1 MNNIEERYYSLI
13 DKFNS
18 KRETHNNISNVW
30 ISFLN
35 KYYNNILILI
45 NHGENVIDKI
55 ENQNINDIDEDII
68 NQLII
73 LFG

>member
-13 DKFNS
+13 NKFNS

-30 ISFLN
+30 ITFLN
-35 KYYNNILILI
+35 KYYNNMFSLIK
-45 NHGENVIDKI
+45 HGENVIENI
-55 ENQNINDIDEDII
+55 ENQNINDINEDII
-68 NQLII
+68 NQLMI